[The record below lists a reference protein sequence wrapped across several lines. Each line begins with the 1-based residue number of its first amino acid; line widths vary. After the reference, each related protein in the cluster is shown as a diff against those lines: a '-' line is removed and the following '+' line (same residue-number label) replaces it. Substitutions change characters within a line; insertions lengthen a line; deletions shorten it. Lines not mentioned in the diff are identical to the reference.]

1 MGLRSWFTRRQK
13 PQQSRTEL
21 ATAELL
27 RRIQRAR
34 YDAAGSS
41 DEYSN
46 IWANAD
52 AYDADSAHS
61 REVRGKLS
69 QRARY
74 EMANNGYSDGIAQTY
89 ATDLI
94 GNGPTLRMQTGS
106 VGFNRMVETSFWLWW
121 KATHMRRKL
130 WCMAHAKHV
139 DGESLATL
147 RLNPSVNHAIRLDV
161 LLHEAEQCQTP
172 YVPFEDRYYIDG
184 IKFDQFGN
192 PVWYDFLREHPGSSG
207 RMLVD
212 QTPERVPADRV
223 LHWFKMRR
231 PGQHRG
237 VSEIASTLN
246 VGAASRRWR
255 EATLAAAET
264 AAEFSLFLK
273 TTLDPEQVDAVS
285 PMSTLDIQ
293 KRMMTA
299 LPMGWEAFQP
309 KAEQPTAQ
317 YAEFSKALINEQA
330 RCKNMPYNK
339 AACDS
344 SSYNYASGRLDHQT
358 YYAALDVE
366 REDCNDLVL
375 EPLFDLWFDL
385 AIARFGWLGGNPEV
399 VGPAARIH
407 LWDWPKHRVADV
419 EAEANANET
428 KLTSGQIG
436 LHRLYSDAGLDL
448 EDEVDSMAASYGV
461 TADEIRTRLFD
472 IVLPP
477 AQQQQ
482 TRPDSGPVAAATA
495 AILSRVNGNGVH
507 HEN

>member
-1 MGLRSWFTRRQK
+1 MGLFSWLTRRPKQAAR
-13 PQQSRTEL
+13 Q
-21 ATAELL
+21 ELL
-27 RRIQRAR
+27 SPDVLRLLQRAR

-61 REVRGKLS
+61 REVRSKLS

-74 EMANNGYSDGIAQTY
+74 EMANNGYTDGIAQTY

-94 GNGPTLRMQTGS
+94 GNGPTLRMLTGA
-106 VGFNRMVETSFWLWW
+106 VGFNRMVETQFWLWW
-121 KATHMRRKL
+121 KATNMRRKL

-139 DGESLATL
+139 DGEGLAIL
-147 RLNPSVNHAIRLDV
+147 ALNPRVNHPIRLDV
-161 LLHEAEQCQTP
+161 TLRETEQCQTP
-172 YVPFEDRYYIDG
+172 FVPYEDRDYIDG
-184 IKFDQFGN
+184 IKFDEFGN
-192 PVWYDFLREHPGSSG
+192 PLWYDFLRYHPGSSG
-207 RMLVD
+207 HMLLD
-212 QTPERVPADRV
+212 PTPQRVPADRV
-223 LHWFKMRR
+223 LHWYKMRR

-237 VSEIASTLN
+237 VSEISSTLN

-264 AAEFSLFLK
+264 AAEFSLLLK

-285 PMSTLDIQ
+285 PMSSLDIQ

-375 EPLFDLWFDL
+375 DPLFDLWFDL
-385 AIARFGWLGGNPEV
+385 AIARFGWLGGDAEI
-399 VGPAARIH
+399 VGPAARVH

-419 EAEANANET
+419 EAEANAIET
-428 KLTSGQIG
+428 RLQSGQVG
-436 LHRLYSDAGLDL
+436 LHRVYSDAGLDL
-448 EDEVDSMAASYGV
+448 EDEIELMATTYGV
-461 TADEIRTRLFD
+461 AADEIRTRLLD
-472 IVLPP
+472 VILPSAKP
-477 AQQQQ
+477 QQPST
-482 TRPDSGPVAAATA
+482 TRPTGGPAGQAAA
-495 AILSRVNGNGVH
+495 AILGRVNGVH

>member
-1 MGLRSWFTRRQK
+1 MGLRDWFTRRPK
-13 PQQSRTEL
+13 TSARRSEL
-21 ATAELL
+21 ANAELL
-27 RRIQRAR
+27 RRLQRAA

-61 REVRGKLS
+61 RQVRQTLS

-74 EMANNGYSDGIAQTY
+74 EMANNGYSDGIGQTY

-121 KATHMRRKL
+121 KAAHMRRKL
-130 WCMAHAKHV
+130 WCLAHAKHV
-139 DGESLATL
+139 DGEGLATL
-147 RLNPSVNHAIRLDV
+147 RLNPRINHPIRLDV
-161 LLHEAEQCQTP
+161 VLHETEQCQTP
-172 YVPFEDRYYIDG
+172 NLPFEDRNYIDG
-184 IKFDQFGN
+184 IKFDEFGN
-192 PVWYDFLREHPGSSG
+192 PLWYDLLREHPGKSG
-207 RMLVD
+207 RLLLGYEA
-212 QTPERVPADRV
+212 QRIPADRV
-223 LHWFKMRR
+223 LHWYKMRR

-246 VGAASRRWR
+246 IGAAARRYR

-264 AAEFSLFLK
+264 AAEFSLLLK

-285 PMSTLDIQ
+285 PMSSLDVQ

-317 YAEFSKALINEQA
+317 YAEFTKALINEQA

-375 EPLFDLWFDL
+375 DPLFDLWFDL
-385 AIARFGWLGGNPEV
+385 AITRFGWLGGIADA
-399 VGPAARIH
+399 VGPGARVH
-407 LWDWPKHRVADV
+407 MWDWPKHRVADV
-419 EAEANANET
+419 EAEANAIET
-428 KLTSGQIG
+428 RLQSGQVG
-436 LHRLYSDAGLDL
+436 LHRVYSDAGLDL
-448 EDEVDSMAASYGV
+448 EDEIEAMAATYAV
-461 TADEIRTRLFD
+461 DADEIRARLFD
-472 IVLPP
+472 VLLPP
-477 AQQQQ
+477 SKQQPQ
-482 TRPDSGPVAAATA
+482 PSIGPSPAAAA
-495 AILSRVNGNGVH
+495 AILGRVSGNGVH